1 MPLVIVDQAR
11 YHEGRRLP
19 CADISDELD
28 AIRRAGSSDFLWIGM
43 KDPSEETFARVSDEL
58 HLHPLAIED
67 SVAGVTAAVAAGVGR
82 VIAVTTTSDARLL
95 RDAGAHQVADSLS
108 ELISR

>member
-1 MPLVIVDQAR
+1 
-11 YHEGRRLP
+11 
-19 CADISDELD
+19 
-28 AIRRAGSSDFLWIGM
+28 
-43 KDPSEETFARVSDEL
+43 
-58 HLHPLAIED
+58 
-67 SVAGVTAAVAAGVGR
+67 

>member
-1 MPLVIVDQAR
+1 VTHGKPDPAPFRTACQA
-11 YHEGRRLP
+11 
-19 CADISDELD
+19 
-28 AIRRAGSSDFLWIGM
+28 
-43 KDPSEETFARVSDEL
+43 L
-58 HLHPLAIED
+58 HIQPATAVAIED

-95 RDAGAHQVADSLS
+95 RAAGAHQVADSLS